1 MTNPLMVLST
11 NKENRRL
18 DVDSEAS
25 RVADLQEGSES
36 QDTSKASARDGHG
49 LGSTR
54 SRGRGDGGGS
64 SRAGGLSRGGSV
76 DGAAAGGVDN
86 HGGVLVG
93 RNNRGNAGR
102 LRSAGVA
109 DNGAGG
115 GHRLGDGA
123 RAVSDGQGGGL
134 SDSVG
139 GAAVGDLGRAGA
151 VGDVGLDD
159 LSDNGDV
166 ALGVVSRGASGGS
179 ESDGSGE
186 LHLDGIKVD

>member
-36 QDTSKASARDGHG
+36 QETSKASARDGHG
-49 LGSTR
+49 LGSTGGG
-54 SRGRGDGGGS
+54 GRGDSGGS
-64 SRAGGLSRGGSV
+64 SRAGGGRGRNDHG
-76 DGAAAGGVDN
+76 DAAGGLVSQ
-86 HGGVLVG
+86 GGVLVRG
-93 RNNRGNAGR
+93 NNRGDAGR

-115 GHRLGDGA
+115 GDRLGDGA
-123 RAVSDGQGGGL
+123 GAVGDGQGGGL

-179 ESDGSGE
+179 ENDGSGE